1 MKRILVILLILTMV
15 LGCVACK
22 SNTGGKDSTSPPVTS
37 STPGNDDP
45 NNGKDNESDKDK
57 KPTNDRITSSNVEV
71 LDSKINY
78 IVINNKKI
86 YLTKNF
92 KDFTLQ
98 FKGLGCLVKG
108 ENQSEKEIDTIDEND
123 PTLIESARTNDITC
137 YNSDER
143 NYVDIRMHTYTE
155 DQGDINEIYWW
166 HFSSTRGLFDLHIN
180 NKTLFFGTEDRIPS
194 TASDLINV
202 MGNKYEE
209 EPGSFS
215 DTIYY
220 NYIEGRL
227 EYKFRIDK
235 DDESLKAFNLSIS
248 PPFKP

>member
-1 MKRILVILLILTMV
+1 MKINKIMCLLGIVILMLLISGCNNTNN
-15 LGCVACK
+15 LG
-22 SNTGGKDSTSPPVTS
+22 
-37 STPGNDDP
+37 
-45 NNGKDNESDKDK
+45 
-57 KPTNDRITSSNVEV
+57 SNVEV

-78 IVINNKKI
+78 IVIKNKKI

-123 PTLIESARTNDITC
+123 PILTESARTNDITC

-143 NYVDIRMHTYTE
+143 NFVEKINISVHTYTE

-166 HFSSTRGLFDLHIN
+166 HFSSTKGLFDLHIN
-180 NKTLFFGTEDRIPS
+180 NKTLFFGTEDRTPS
-194 TASDLINV
+194 KESDLINV

-209 EPGSFS
+209 EPSSFS

-220 NYIEGRL
+220 NYIEGNL
-227 EYKFRIDK
+227 KYSFRINK
-235 DDESLKAFNLSIS
+235 DSKNLEAFSLSIS
-248 PPFKP
+248 K

>member
-1 MKRILVILLILTMV
+1 MKINKIMCLLSVVILLLLISGCNNTNN
-15 LGCVACK
+15 LG
-22 SNTGGKDSTSPPVTS
+22 
-37 STPGNDDP
+37 
-45 NNGKDNESDKDK
+45 
-57 KPTNDRITSSNVEV
+57 SNVEV

-78 IVINNKKI
+78 IVIKNKKI

-166 HFSSTRGLFDLHIN
+166 HFSSTKGLFDLHIN

-227 EYKFRIDK
+227 EYSFRIDK

>member
-1 MKRILVILLILTMV
+1 MCLLGIVILMLLISGCNNTNN
-15 LGCVACK
+15 LG
-22 SNTGGKDSTSPPVTS
+22 
-37 STPGNDDP
+37 
-45 NNGKDNESDKDK
+45 
-57 KPTNDRITSSNVEV
+57 SNVEV

-78 IVINNKKI
+78 IVIKNKKI

-123 PTLIESARTNDITC
+123 PILTESARTNDITC

-143 NYVDIRMHTYTE
+143 NFVEKINISMHTYTE

-166 HFSSTRGLFDLHIN
+166 HFSSTKGLFDLHIN
-180 NKTLFFGTEDRIPS
+180 NKTLFFGTEDRTPS
-194 TASDLINV
+194 KESDLINV

-209 EPGSFS
+209 EPSSFS

-220 NYIEGRL
+220 NYIEGIF
-227 EYKFRIDK
+227 EYSFRINK
-235 DDESLKAFNLSIS
+235 DNKNLEAFSLSIS
-248 PPFKP
+248 K

>member
-1 MKRILVILLILTMV
+1 MKINKIMCLLGIVILMLLISGCNNTNN
-15 LGCVACK
+15 LG
-22 SNTGGKDSTSPPVTS
+22 
-37 STPGNDDP
+37 
-45 NNGKDNESDKDK
+45 
-57 KPTNDRITSSNVEV
+57 SNVEV

-78 IVINNKKI
+78 IVIKNKKI

-123 PTLIESARTNDITC
+123 PILTESARTNDITC

-143 NYVDIRMHTYTE
+143 NFVEEINISMHTYTE

-166 HFSSTRGLFDLHIN
+166 HFSSTKGLFDLHIN
-180 NKTLFFGTEDRIPS
+180 NKTLFFGTGDRTPS
-194 TASDLINV
+194 KESDLINV

-209 EPGSFS
+209 EPSSFS

-220 NYIEGRL
+220 NYIEGNL
-227 EYKFRIDK
+227 KYSFRINK
-235 DDESLKAFNLSIS
+235 DSKNLEAFSLSIS
-248 PPFKP
+248 K